1 MAHPA
6 GGMVRYSTTPTLGG
20 GYGAGFWLNN
30 TNTLVPTWGF
40 PWGLPG
46 APSDAFMGRG
56 HMGQWLVVVPP
67 ENLVVVRMGFA
78 HGGAGEMSST
88 VQLVRKVVR
97 SLHDAP

>member
-30 TNTLVPTWGF
+30 TNTPVPTWGF

-56 HMGQWLVVVPP
+56 YMGQWLVVVPS
-67 ENLVVVRMGFA
+67 ENLVVVRMGFS
-78 HGGAGEMSST
+78 HGDAGEMTS
-88 VQLVRKVVR
+88 VAQLVREVAR
-97 SLHDAP
+97 SLDDAP